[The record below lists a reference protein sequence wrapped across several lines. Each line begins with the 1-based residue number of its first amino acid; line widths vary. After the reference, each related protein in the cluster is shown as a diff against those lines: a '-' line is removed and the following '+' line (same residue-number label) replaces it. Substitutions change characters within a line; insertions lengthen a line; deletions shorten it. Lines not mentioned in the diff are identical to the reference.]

1 MGTNDIAWILESD
14 KGNSFGGNGVASS
27 YILPQGDMHVEP
39 HSVAGKKIWVLLR
52 GHEDR
57 LIMVVKVKKIERI
70 IDGYHKGDYIIGSD
84 LTQSIRLVSGY
95 SQAIKYKSELTYSL
109 RKGLQV
115 IDPSISD
122 NFSKLIAATIQVKLT
137 EPDQKVLS
145 TISLQ
150 MLPAN
155 RRILARNAIRTIVSL
170 LTLDRLWASGTGDK
184 LSPYANFAHAL
195 FANTYSGHELSELTK
210 ELKTID
216 PISFLLDQKPLGI
229 QLGDKKKDKTPK
241 VDLEFTEIEPEK
253 VYAREFLSIDSK
265 LKDLEEA
272 LNKTEHAEKMHQEM
286 LKDVV
291 VFLIS
296 RAIVPYESCSIDL
309 MYKLGDKLNV
319 FEIKSTT
326 TSNILA
332 QAAKGAF
339 QLACYLNELAKDYKG
354 LSSHLILRRT
364 ENHDIDFY
372 VTEVLKRLGV
382 SVLFYD
388 PNKQWPERLNGLP
401 I

>member
-1 MGTNDIAWILESD
+1 MSDIAWILESD
-14 KGNSFGGNGVASS
+14 KGVAFGSNGVAGSF
-27 YILPQGDMHVEP
+27 ILPQGDMHIEP
-39 HSVAGKKIWVLLR
+39 HSIAGKRIWVLLR

-57 LIMVVKVKKIERI
+57 LLMVVKVKKIERI

-95 SQAIKYKSELTYSL
+95 AEATKYKNELTHGL

-115 IDPSISD
+115 IESSISD
-122 NFSKLIAATIQVKLT
+122 NFCKRIAATIQVKLT
-137 EPDQKVLS
+137 APDQKALS
-145 TISLQ
+145 NINLQ
-150 MLPAN
+150 MLPGSH
-155 RRILARNAIRTIVSL
+155 RMVARNAIRTIVSR
-170 LTLDRLWASGTGDK
+170 LTLDKLWASGTGDK

-195 FANTYSGHELSELTK
+195 FANTFKGHELAELIR

-216 PISFLLDQKPLGI
+216 PIVSLLDHKALDIRSAEG
-229 QLGDKKKDKTPK
+229 KKEESPK

-253 VYAREFLSIDSK
+253 IYAREFLSIDSK

-296 RAIVPYESCSIDL
+296 KGIVPYESCSIDL
-309 MYKLGDKLNV
+309 MYNLGDKLNV

-326 TSNILA
+326 STNILA
-332 QAAKGAF
+332 QSAKGAF

-364 ENHDIDFY
+364 ENHDIELY

-382 SVLFYD
+382 PVLFYD
-388 PNKQWPERLNGLP
+388 PNKSWPARIEGLP
-401 I
+401 S